1 MVNYK
6 KKYLKYKLKYLNL
19 LGGTNQQI
27 AALMISLNKHN
38 NQGEELTHIRDLL
51 NLIEQDFHVVKF
63 DEIKQFLDMD
73 MFNYMEINDE
83 KENIIKKQLVYDFN
97 LCNYWFKKT
106 NQHISLEFL
115 NEISVYPNL
124 GSLRNFAMFLNQNNL
139 PPFIVMQ
146 ELDIYPDLYQE
157 IYERGEGNA
166 GALENELEEAQE
178 LKKSNFITFY
188 EKYAH

>member
-38 NQGEELTHIRDLL
+38 NQGEELTRIRDLL
-51 NLIEQDFHVVKF
+51 NLIEQDFHIVKF

-106 NQHISLEFL
+106 NQRISLEFL
-115 NEISVYPNL
+115 NEISEYPNL
-124 GSLRNFAMFLNQNNL
+124 SSLRNFAMFLNQNNL
-139 PPFIVMQ
+139 PPFIAMQ
-146 ELDIYPDLYQE
+146 EQDIYPELYQQ
-157 IYERGEGNA
+157 IYE
-166 GALENELEEAQE
+166 
-178 LKKSNFITFY
+178 S
-188 EKYAH
+188 